1 MKKALTDTGLIKK
14 ADEAGATKRKSSG
27 KKGGKAAPSSVS
39 APKARK
45 TKSKPKKTAEPK
57 KPRKQGGKGR
67 PFRSHDWGTYAPGNK
82 PPRSYSEEELKGIV
96 KKAAKAANTRLRTLE
111 KKGLA
116 DKVPA
121 YKSISGILKME
132 RPRFKESTVKM
143 TKEELTKEFLKLR
156 EFMGM
161 KTSTMTGYKEW
172 NENKVQA
179 ARDMGFTGTP
189 EELAYLFNRYMT
201 EKNEALFG
209 SDIIYQAIVSNNIDK
224 LELEQIGKE
233 YQANL
238 EKDISRGERLLQ
250 LYRARQGKK

>member
-1 MKKALTDTGLIKK
+1 MKKALTDTGCIKK

-67 PFRSHDWGTYAPGNK
+67 PYQVHDWPTYAPGNK
-82 PPRSYSEEELKGIV
+82 PPRSYSDEELKNIV
-96 KKAAKAANTRLRTLE
+96 KRAAKAANTRIHTLE

-116 DKVPA
+116 DKAPA
-121 YKSISGILKME
+121 YKWMKYKTGEEK
-132 RPRFKESTVKM
+132 PRFKEGISKLSR
-143 TKEELTKEFLKLR
+143 EELEKEFIRLR
-156 EFMGM
+156 EFMIK
-161 KTSTMTGYKEW
+161 KTSTVTGYREAVEK
-172 NENKVQA
+172 NVQR

-189 EELAYLFNRYMT
+189 EELSALFTKYMT

-209 SDIIYQAIVSNNIDK
+209 SDIIYQAIVTNRGDNLQELAREFQARVDK
-224 LELEQIGKE
+224 DRQRGAMLLELLRKKRGK
-233 YQANL
+233 
-238 EKDISRGERLLQ
+238 
-250 LYRARQGKK
+250 

>member
-1 MKKALTDTGLIKK
+1 MKKAKTDTGLIKK
-14 ADEAGATKRKSSG
+14 APDARARTS
-27 KKGGKAAPSSVS
+27 KKTGEKALS
-39 APKARK
+39 AKKTKARNAK
-45 TKSKPKKTAEPK
+45 TTEAKDAKTTEAK

-67 PFRSHDWGTYAPGNK
+67 PFQAHSWPTYAPGNK
-82 PPRSYSEEELKGIV
+82 APRSYSEEELKGIV

-116 DKVPA
+116 DKAPA

-132 RPRFKESTVKM
+132 RPRFKESTAKM
-143 TKEELTKEFLKLR
+143 SKEELTKEFLKLR

-209 SDIIYQAIVSNNIDK
+209 SDIIYQAIVSNNINK
-224 LELEQIGKE
+224 LELEQIGKD

-238 EKDISRGERLLQ
+238 EKDISQGERLLQ
-250 LYRARQGKK
+250 LYRARQGIK